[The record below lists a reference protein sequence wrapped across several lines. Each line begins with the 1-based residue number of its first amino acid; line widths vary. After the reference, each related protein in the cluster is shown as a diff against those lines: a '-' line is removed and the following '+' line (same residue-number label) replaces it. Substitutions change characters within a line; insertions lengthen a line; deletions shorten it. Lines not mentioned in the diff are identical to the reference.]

1 MDILGFQINLNQEN
15 KMNII
20 YIISYYIFFLFSKL
34 INKIRLLFYFV
45 KKNTNKKKKNQ
56 IKHKIKPKIKLQI
69 KKPKKIKT
77 NYINY

>member
-1 MDILGFQINLNQEN
+1 
-15 KMNII
+15 MNII
-20 YIISYYIFFLFSKL
+20 YIISYYFFFLFSKL

-45 KKNTNKKKKNQ
+45 KKKTNKKKNQ
-56 IKHKIKPKIKLQI
+56 IKHKIKPKIKSQI

>member
-45 KKNTNKKKKNQ
+45 KKNTNKKKKT
-56 IKHKIKPKIKLQI
+56 K
-69 KKPKKIKT
+69 
-77 NYINY
+77 